1 MKEHKR
7 IILVGHGGSG
17 KDTARKRM
25 EANGFVYAVSYTT
38 RPPREGEVDG
48 KDYIFISPEEADRM
62 KAAGEFYECIEF
74 NGWNYGTTKEQ
85 FYRDDVFIMTPG
97 GISHI
102 KPEDRKTSLIMFFDV
117 DETIRR
123 KRLFDREMPGD
134 SVERRILADRNDFS
148 NFKDY
153 DIRVTNPDF

>member
-1 MKEHKR
+1 
-7 IILVGHGGSG
+7 
-17 KDTARKRM
+17 
-25 EANGFVYAVSYTT
+25 
-38 RPPREGEVDG
+38 
-48 KDYIFISPEEADRM
+48 
-62 KAAGEFYECIEF
+62 
-74 NGWNYGTTKEQ
+74 
-85 FYRDDVFIMTPG
+85 
-97 GISHI
+97 
-102 KPEDRKTSLIMFFDV
+102 MFFDV